1 MLTRRQ
7 LGTVFT
13 ATTSVILL
21 NWLYLLDIPPNYL
34 FKQSSTAK
42 ANELLK
48 SEPQKGRDELGSPK
62 GTSVTGGQAR
72 PESNND
78 DNPGSPKGG
87 TIGSGSRMRY
97 ESDDGV
103 DVSPP
108 SSGIGSPQR
117 IVPPLPRNATPR
129 RKVAPRCQNDSQ
141 SAPVSLTL
149 LVPEKHRGLTASGRP
164 TFVWYLS
171 DVPGVPMRFSLT
183 DPEGKTTFIDQK
195 IEAPQAGI
203 NKLEMPKD
211 KPELVSGQT
220 YRWTLSLVC
229 NKRQASPN
237 VARATIKRV
246 DAPQKLQEQLAGKT
260 LESDKAIIYARA
272 GYWYDALAASLAARA
287 ANPND
292 AAVRDDFLSLLDQVG
307 LNEITKQQRSQLTR

>member
-13 ATTSVILL
+13 APTSVILL
-21 NWLYLLDIPPNYL
+21 NWFYLLDIPPNYL

-48 SEPQKGRDELGSPK
+48 SESQKGRDELGSPK

-78 DNPGSPKGG
+78 DNPGSPEG

-97 ESDDGV
+97 ESEDGV
-103 DVSPP
+103 EVSPP
-108 SSGIGSPQR
+108 SEGSGVVPR
-117 IVPPLPRNATPR
+117 TVPPLPPHTPPPR
-129 RKVAPRCQNDSQ
+129 EVKPRCQNDTKSL
-141 SAPVSLTL
+141 PVSLTL
-149 LVPEKHRGLTASGRP
+149 LVPEKHTGLTASGRP

-171 DVPGVPMRFSLT
+171 DVPAVPMRFRLT
-183 DPEGKTTFIDQK
+183 DREEKTTFIEQK

-211 KPELVSGQT
+211 QPELVSGQE
-220 YRWTLSLVC
+220 YRWTVSLIC
-229 NKRQASPN
+229 NKGRASQN
-237 VARATIKRV
+237 VARAKIKRV

-287 ANPND
+287 AKPND
-292 AAVRDDFLSLLDQVG
+292 AAIRDDFLSLLDQVG
-307 LNEITKQQRSQLTR
+307 LNKITKQQRPQLTR

>member
-21 NWLYLLDIPPNYL
+21 NWFYLLDIPLNYL

-72 PESNND
+72 PESKND
-78 DNPGSPKGG
+78 DNPGSPEG

-97 ESDDGV
+97 ESDEDGGFGQ
-103 DVSPP
+103 PNR
-108 SSGIGSPQR
+108 GIGVMR
-117 IVPPLPRNATPR
+117 RRVPALPRHARPR
-129 RKVAPRCQNDSQ
+129 REVKPRCQNDSQ

-149 LVPEKHRGLTASGRP
+149 LVPEKHIGLTASGRP

-171 DVPGVPMRFSLT
+171 DVPAVPMRFRLT
-183 DPEGKTTFIDQK
+183 EPEGKTTFIDQK
-195 IEAPQAGI
+195 IDVPQAGI

-220 YRWTLSLVC
+220 YHWKLSLVC
-229 NKRQASPN
+229 NKGQASPN
-237 VARATIKRV
+237 VAQATIRRV
-246 DAPQKLQEQLAGKT
+246 DAPQKLQEQLVGKT
-260 LESDKAIIYARA
+260 LESEKAIIYAKE

-287 ANPND
+287 ANPNN

-307 LNEITKQQRSQLTR
+307 LNEITKQQQSQLTR